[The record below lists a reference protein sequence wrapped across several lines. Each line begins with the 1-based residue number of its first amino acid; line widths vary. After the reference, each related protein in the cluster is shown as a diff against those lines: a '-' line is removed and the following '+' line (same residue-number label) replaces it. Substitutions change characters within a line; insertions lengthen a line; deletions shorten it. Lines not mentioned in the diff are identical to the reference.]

1 MKQNIACQNSIT
13 NTKNGSDPKHLD
25 VKPGEWVKIIREV
38 GLVIWVS
45 KLYRQPF
52 LKRAAINVRKIP

>member
-25 VKPGEWVKIIREV
+25 VWPGEWVKIIREV
-38 GLVIWVS
+38 GLVIWV
-45 KLYRQPF
+45 
-52 LKRAAINVRKIP
+52 